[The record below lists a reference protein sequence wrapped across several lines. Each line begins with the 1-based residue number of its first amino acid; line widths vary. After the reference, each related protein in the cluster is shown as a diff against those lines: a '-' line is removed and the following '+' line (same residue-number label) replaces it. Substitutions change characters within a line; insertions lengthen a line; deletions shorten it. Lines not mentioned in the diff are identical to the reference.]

1 MQRSKT
7 MRFFGRNIE
16 LFTLSF
22 PSILYIFV
30 MAYLPMFGVVIA
42 FKNYVY
48 DKGIFGSEWI
58 GFKNFEFLFVSETAF
73 RITRNTVLYNL
84 GYMLLTTVSALAV
97 AILLNEISK
106 KWLKL
111 YQTSMILPYFLSWV
125 VMSYIVM
132 AFLDHQNGFL
142 NGWLASVGLE
152 EVKWY
157 FEAKYWPYILNLV
170 HLWKAIGFS
179 ALVYYAGILGIDAE
193 LYEAARIDG
202 AKRWQLITNITIP
215 QLTPLIIILLILS
228 IGSMFRGDFGLHY
241 FVPNNNG
248 MTYATTDIIDTYIYR
263 ALSEIGDVSM
273 ASAVG
278 LYQSFVGFVL
288 VVTANFIVRK
298 INEDN
303 SLF

>member
-7 MRFFGRNIE
+7 VRFFGRNIE

-30 MAYLPMFGVVIA
+30 MAYLPMFGVIIA

-48 DKGIFGSEWI
+48 DKGILGSEWI
-58 GFKNFEFLFVSETAF
+58 GFKNFEFLFASETAF

-84 GYMLLTTVSALAV
+84 GYMLLTTVAALAV

-132 AFLDHQNGFL
+132 AFLDHQNGFI
-142 NGWLASVGLE
+142 NNWLEAAGLE
-152 EVKWY
+152 KIKWY

-179 ALVYYAGILGIDAE
+179 ALVYYAGILGIDGE
-193 LYEAARIDG
+193 LYEAAKIDG
-202 AKRWQLITNITIP
+202 AKRWQLITNITLP
-215 QLTPLIIILLILS
+215 QLTPLIIILLILG

>member
-1 MQRSKT
+1 
-7 MRFFGRNIE
+7 
-16 LFTLSF
+16 
-22 PSILYIFV
+22 
-30 MAYLPMFGVVIA
+30 MFGVIIA

-58 GFKNFEFLFVSETAF
+58 GFKNFEFLFTSETAF

-84 GYMLLTTVSALAV
+84 GYMLFTTVAALTV

-132 AFLDHQNGFL
+132 AFLDHQNGFI
-142 NGWLASVGLE
+142 NNWLAAAGLE
-152 EVKWY
+152 KIKWY
-157 FEAKYWPYILNLV
+157 FEAKYWPYILNFV

-179 ALVYYAGILGIDAE
+179 ALVYYAGILGIDGE
-193 LYEAARIDG
+193 LYEAAKIDG
-202 AKRWQLITNITIP
+202 AKRWQLITNITLP

-278 LYQSFVGFVL
+278 LYQSFVGFIL
-288 VVTANFIVRK
+288 VVTANYIVRK